1 MQSECVVTVE
11 VVLVKSRV
19 ANEAEILV
27 QTQRRRVVDFCFQY
41 NL

>member
-1 MQSECVVTVE
+1 MESECVVSVE

-19 ANEAEILV
+19 ADEAEILV
-27 QTQRRRVVDFCFQY
+27 QTQRCHVVDFCFQY